1 MLQHNRCCYFTG
13 TRYCVRCVSRPP
25 FGGPTLGLPILV
37 LRGGGCG
44 LSDGWQ
50 GGGRSGG
57 VQRGVMVVNSHRTL
71 ITVVVIALDVVELGI
86 MIVIIAQ
93 GFSPEFS

>member
-1 MLQHNRCCYFTG
+1 MMVG
-13 TRYCVRCVSRPP
+13 M
-25 FGGPTLGLPILV
+25 
-37 LRGGGCG
+37 
-44 LSDGWQ
+44 

-86 MIVIIAQ
+86 MIVIIAR
-93 GFSPEFS
+93 GFSPKFS